1 MGEHQRIEVA
11 KEADR
16 DALALI
22 LYRNGYTVRYVKEK
36 SMKGNNTYVHYIEYW
51 RGGGE

>member
-1 MGEHQRIEVA
+1 MEHQRIEVA
-11 KEADR
+11 KEVDR

-36 SMKGNNTYVHYIEYW
+36 SAKATTYIHYIEYW
-51 RGGGE
+51 RGGSE